1 MTPESK
7 IEIAERATEALSRRD
22 LDALGRL
29 LAPDCEIVPFR
40 AGVEQTVF
48 RGPDA
53 PSRWFAAV
61 DEAWESMTSETESIR
76 EGPDWVLGFVRLRAR
91 GRESGAELDVPA
103 AGVYRFR
110 DGLITSLRVY
120 TSRADALA
128 DVGLATEGDAAG

>member
-7 IEIAERATEALSRRD
+7 IEIAERATEALRLRD

-29 LAPDCEIVPFR
+29 LTPDCEIVPFR

-61 DEAWESMTSETESIR
+61 DEAWESGTFEVESRR
-76 EGPDWVLGFVRLRAR
+76 EGPDWVLSFVRVRTR

-103 AGVYRFR
+103 AAVYRFR
-110 DGLITSLRVY
+110 NGLITVLRLY

-128 DVGLATEGDAAG
+128 DVGLAPEGD